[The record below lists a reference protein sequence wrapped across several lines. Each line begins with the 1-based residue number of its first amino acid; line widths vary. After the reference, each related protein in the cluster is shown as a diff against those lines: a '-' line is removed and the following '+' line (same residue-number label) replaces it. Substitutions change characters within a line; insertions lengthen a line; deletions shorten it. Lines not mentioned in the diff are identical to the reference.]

1 MEQGPLM
8 ISYRML
14 RDGGACS
21 AGIRSYF
28 PALRAAGVEIPRA
41 YSTLEVPLLTILDV
55 LGYDAVREALEY
67 ARPND
72 GRVRLFVAE
81 QTWRSF
87 RYLVNGYPGATASR
101 NLAVAEKIL
110 RCLYRGQEPRDLP
123 DLVAEVEDRHQVQ
136 LNVLLDGRSSSW
148 PLTYYWHY
156 GDRFDGAKT
165 RLRAYL
171 VGESVEP
178 LVSILEPT

>member
-21 AGIRSYF
+21 AGIRDYF
-28 PALRAAGVEIPRA
+28 PALRAAGVQIPRA

-55 LGYDAVREALEY
+55 LGDYDGARRALEY

-81 QTWRSF
+81 QMWRAF
-87 RYLVNGYPGATASR
+87 RYVGYSG
-101 NLAVAEKIL
+101 LAVAERIL
-110 RCLYRGQEPRDLP
+110 RCLYREQEPRDLP
-123 DLVAEVEDRHQVQ
+123 DLVAAAEEHRV
-136 LNVLLDGRSSSW
+136 LSVLLAGRSSSSW
-148 PLTYYWHY
+148 SLSYCWYYGTHC
-156 GDRFDGAKT
+156 GEAQK

-178 LVSILEPT
+178 LVSVLEST